1 MAYQVWLGKPKNY
14 GYGVSLSK
22 EQFKTAIA
30 AAESYDWIEDKNAEY
45 PQLIRCQKS
54 GQKAIRRSPDDKFVW
69 DDKNQNILML
79 TIDEFYIQDVIV

>member
-1 MAYQVWLGKPKNY
+1 VAYQVWLGEAKSY
-14 GYGVSLSK
+14 GSGVALS
-22 EQFKTAIA
+22 ESQLQRAIK
-30 AAESYDWIEDKNAEY
+30 AAESYSWIENKDAEY